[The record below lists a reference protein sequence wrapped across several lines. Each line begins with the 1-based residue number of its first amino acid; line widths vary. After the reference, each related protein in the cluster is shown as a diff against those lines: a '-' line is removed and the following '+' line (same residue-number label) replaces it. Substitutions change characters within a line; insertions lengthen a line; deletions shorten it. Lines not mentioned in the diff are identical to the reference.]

1 MIPEV
6 ATTKVLLVLTTVLA
20 VAALISSWVP
30 QVAGGP
36 VPPAE
41 YEQRRTMCSTGLS
54 DVIQKICVGGT
65 VALGDVFPNSFGKR
79 RKRDMPNVTDLC
91 CKPGGCTYRELL
103 QYCKG

>member
-6 ATTKVLLVLTTVLA
+6 ATTKVLLVLATVLA

-30 QVAGGP
+30 QVAGSPLAP
-36 VPPAE
+36 VE
-41 YEQRRTMCSTGLS
+41 YEQRRTICSNGLS
-54 DVIQKICVGGT
+54 DLIQKICVGGT